1 MPAIYFQLGLVQPF
15 ADMSAEQLTGFEGV
29 TLVKG
34 DGKLVGLRLAEPQMV
49 MQLPEIIAQLGIDA
63 DRVWSRL
70 RADADVMLGR
80 RAQTGGGWGP

>member
-1 MPAIYFQLGLVQPF
+1 MPAVYFQLGLVQPF
-15 ADMSAEQLTGFEGV
+15 AKMAAEPLEGVDGV

-34 DGKLVGLRLAEPQMV
+34 DDKLVGLRLEEPRMV
-49 MQLPEIIAQLGIDA
+49 MRLPEIIEQLGLDP

-70 RADADVMLGR
+70 RADDDVMLGR